1 MNAFINKAG
10 LVLGN
15 RAIRVAFDAKN
26 PFISKKVSTRIQ
38 WNKILCVIEKQI
50 LILLVGC
57 KDGTVMDDITV

>member
-1 MNAFINKAG
+1 MKAFSNKAD

-26 PFISKKVSTRIQ
+26 PFISNMVSTRIR
-38 WNKILCVIEKQI
+38 WNKIPRLIKKQI

-57 KDGTVMDDITV
+57 KDGTVMDDLTV